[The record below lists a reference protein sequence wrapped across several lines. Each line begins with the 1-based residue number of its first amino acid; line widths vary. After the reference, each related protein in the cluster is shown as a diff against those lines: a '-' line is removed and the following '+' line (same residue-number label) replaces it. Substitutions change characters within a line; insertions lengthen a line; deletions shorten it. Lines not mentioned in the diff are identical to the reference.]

1 MATNTTS
8 SSGNDTLI
16 GDHANDSIDAQGGN
30 DLVVAGGGD
39 DTVEGGA
46 GQDTIYGDHNTGVAR
61 EHLNW
66 TAQGAQG
73 TDLSSGFTQDTG
85 DVNVTVG
92 FTDPGNNNS
101 TFTVETGNT
110 QYVGSGPYASNSAG
124 RLFGNGDAETA
135 VMTVDFAASANS
147 SASGEVGNVAFR
159 INDLDAAANNHID
172 QITVTAFDADGNPV
186 TVNLTAGSDM
196 GLSGNTAT
204 GQGNYNTGSE
214 QASLL
219 VEIPGPVSQVVVSY
233 SNGDNVTHAVNVT
246 DIYFDPIKS
255 TGDDSLSGGAGND
268 SLYGGEGLDTLEGGT
283 GADHLEGGAGQDT
296 ADYSASSAAVTVDLA
311 AGTGVGGDAQGDT
324 LVGVDGIIGS
334 DHDDTLL
341 GYNGQSLTGDVATDY
356 TNIFDGGAGDDYID
370 GRGGDDI
377 LRGGADDDTIVAGG
391 GDDQL
396 FGDGG
401 DDVFDVDAGFGRD
414 TLSGGE
420 SGETAGDTLDASSMS
435 DDITLDLSSSGA
447 SDPESGTLSAGGDT
461 LTFSEIENVQL
472 GAGDDTATGSSGND
486 NVDLGGGNDR
496 ALGGAGNDTLEGGDG
511 ADTLLGQQGDDS
523 LSGGEGNDML
533 GVNVPPVMPELI
545 ANGSFED
552 GTHAANGVNGLDNW
566 VNIAGSPDSADDGT
580 SAESWNPSHAG
591 SDGTGYITMWSR
603 ANAPNETMGQTLGAP
618 LEEGKTY
625 SFTFDAYSS
634 DYIGGQWFT
643 AVDKPVNFEILDQN
657 GNVLG
662 TTVVQGT
669 SYEDYEIRFVA
680 PAGVTGIQLRPNQ
693 SPDATMT
700 YPSVVL
706 DDVSLTEVPDVP
718 TGIGDGNDTMDG
730 GAGDD
735 LIHGGDGN
743 DSLLGG
749 SGADTIDGGADADT
763 IIGGSGADHLS
774 GGAGDDDI
782 SVGGADTA
790 GGGTGDDVFTLDTAD
805 LSGDVNATIDGGSDG
820 TDGNPDGPE
829 NGNDGDVLDLSDA
842 SGGVDITFT
851 ADPEDGT
858 VNGLDSDTAPDI
870 TFEEIEKVI
879 ATEQDDVIDGSATTS
894 GIDVDAGDGQDAIT
908 GGIGS
913 DTIDAGAGADTVNAG
928 AGNDVIDF
936 GEDPTSSGSPDGDV
950 DRLVFDDG
958 DGQDLIHNFDGPVLD
973 SNGNPTTSNDLL
985 DVSGLTDAGGD
996 PVDTMDVTVTTNPD
1010 GDPVLSFPNGE
1021 SVTLVDVPAGLFT
1034 DPLTVH
1040 DALVAIGIPRG
1051 TDGYVDGTSG
1061 GDLIDGSYTGDPTDD
1076 MVDAGDA
1083 VLTGMVG
1090 DDDHIRAGAGDDTI
1104 APGAGD
1110 DIVEA
1115 GDGDDRIKLQN
1126 GFGDDTITGGE
1137 GAEDE
1142 GGDRL
1147 DASEVTDDLT
1157 LDLSGADPESGTL
1170 TDGADTVTFTEI
1182 ESVTLGSGDDTATG
1196 SDGNDSI
1203 FAGAG
1208 DDSLSGGDGADTLYG
1223 NEGSDTVDG
1232 GGGDDL
1238 INTRTSPGTGVP
1250 DVGMAYPDDP
1260 STPQDESALFSYPAD
1275 SDPNNDRDS
1284 VDGGAGNDTILTGDD
1299 DDTILGGSGNDLID
1313 AGFDDDSVDGGLG
1326 DDTLQGQEGNDTI
1339 EGGDGHDVIYGGLS
1353 PTSPDSAAMGIYSLE
1368 DDGANTLTD
1377 PEPDNNSDSLSGGAG
1392 NDSIYGGDDND
1403 TLEGGTGNDL
1413 LDGGIDDDRL
1423 DGGTGDDDL
1432 TGGHGDDTMIMST
1445 GADTVAGGAG
1455 QDSYTADGAL
1465 DEQIRVNVAD
1475 NGSGAVAK
1483 TDDGTTDTLT
1493 GVEHFV
1499 ADETARDD
1507 AITFTDVV
1515 TDRATIEG
1523 LDPGVTGV
1531 FSPTT
1536 GAPDVTFGGPGEP
1549 TLADILGNPNLSGT
1563 VTITGGD
1570 ESGKIGNI
1578 SFENFEVI
1586 NFDIVCFARG
1596 TMILTADGELPVEEL
1611 RPDMRVVTLDR
1622 GLQRLRWI
1630 GSRTVK
1636 AHGKFAPVHI
1646 KAGTFGLDRDLWVSQ
1661 QHRVLLKT
1669 PMAELMFGESQVLA
1683 PAKGLVN
1690 DDCVRI
1696 VEGGEVEYFHL
1707 MFDGHELVY
1716 SNGIPTESF
1725 HPAQVGMG
1733 SFAEETRREIFDLLP
1748 ELEMEL
1754 ESFGRVVRPSLSVR
1768 ETRAL
1773 QRRLSYPA
1781 LCANVPKAF
1790 QGGGSAGR

>member
-16 GDHANDSIDAQGGN
+16 GDHENDSIDAQGGD

-46 GQDTIYGDHNTGVAR
+46 GQDTLYGDHLTDAAR
-61 EHLNW
+61 AFLDW
-66 TAQGAQG
+66 SLLGSDG
-73 TDLSSGFTQDTG
+73 TDLTGGFTQDTG
-85 DVNVTVG
+85 DVDVSVS
-92 FTDPGNNNS
+92 FTDPGNNNT
-101 TFTVETGNT
+101 TFAVETSNT
-110 QYVGSGPYASNSAG
+110 QYTGSGPFDANSAG
-124 RLFGNGDAETA
+124 RLFGDGDADTA
-135 VMTVDFAASANS
+135 VLTVDFAASAGS
-147 SASGEVGNVAFR
+147 SASGEVENVAFR
-159 INDLDAAANNHID
+159 INDLDRVDGNHID
-172 QITVTAFDADGNPV
+172 EIVVTAYDADGNPV

-196 GLSGNTAT
+196 GLSGDTAT
-204 GQGNYNTGSE
+204 GQGNYTTASE
-214 QASLL
+214 EASLL
-219 VEIPGPVSQVVVSY
+219 VEIPGPVSKIVISY
-233 SNGDNVTHAVNVT
+233 ANRDATTHAVDIT
-246 DIYFDPIKS
+246 DIYFDPIKE

-283 GADHLEGGAGQDT
+283 GADYLEGGAAQDT
-296 ADYSASSAAVTVDLA
+296 ADYSASSAAVTVDLSS
-311 AGTGVGGDAQGDT
+311 GTGSGGDAEGDMLT
-324 LVGVDGIIGS
+324 GVDGIIGS

-341 GYNGQSLTGDVATDY
+341 GYDGQSLTGDLATDY

-377 LRGGADDDTIVAGG
+377 LRGGADDDTLVAGA

-401 DDVFDVDAGFGRD
+401 DDVFDVDAGFGSD
-414 TLSGGE
+414 TIVGGE
-420 SGETAGDTLDASSMS
+420 TGETAGDTLDASSMS
-435 DDITLDLSSSGA
+435 DNIALDLSANGA

-461 LTFSEIENVQL
+461 LTFSEIENVHL
-472 GAGDDTATGSSGND
+472 GSGDDTATGSSGDD
-486 NVDLGGGNDR
+486 NVDLGAGNDS
-496 ALGGAGNDTLEGGDG
+496 AQGGAGNDTLEGGDG

-523 LSGGEGNDML
+523 LSGGDGNDTM
-533 GVNVPPVMPELI
+533 GVYVAPVMPELI

-552 GTHAANGVNGLDNW
+552 GTHSANGVDGLNNW
-566 VNIAGSPDSADDGT
+566 FNIAGSPDSADDGT

-591 SDGTGYITMWSR
+591 SDGTGYITMWSDT
-603 ANAPNETMGQTLGAP
+603 NAPNETMGQTLGAP

-634 DYIGGQWFT
+634 DYVNGQWFT
-643 AVDKPVNFEILDQN
+643 AVDKPVNFEILDQD

-662 TTVVQGT
+662 TAVVQGT
-669 SYEDYEIRFVA
+669 SYEEYEIQFVA

-706 DDVSLTEVPDVP
+706 DDVSLTEVPEVP
-718 TGIGDGNDTMDG
+718 TGIGAGNDTMDG

-749 SGADTIDGGADADT
+749 TGADTIDGGADADT
-763 IIGGSGADHLS
+763 IVGGSGADDLS

-790 GGGTGDDVFTLDTAD
+790 SGGTGDDVFTLDTTD
-805 LSGDVNATIDGGSDG
+805 LSGDVTAIIDGGSDG
-820 TDGNPDGPE
+820 TDGHPDGPE
-829 NGNDGDVLDLSDA
+829 NGDEGDVLDLSA
-842 SGGVDITFT
+842 APGGVDITFT

-858 VNGLDSDTAPDI
+858 VDGLDGDASPDI

-879 ATEQDDVIDGSATTS
+879 ATGQDDVIDGSATTS
-894 GIDVDAGDGQDAIT
+894 GIDVVAGDGQDAIT
-908 GGIGS
+908 GGTGT
-913 DTIDAGAGADTVNAG
+913 DTIDAGAGADTVDAG
-928 AGNDVIDF
+928 GGNDVIDL
-936 GEDPTSSGSPDGDV
+936 GQDPNNPGTPDGDV
-950 DRLVFDDG
+950 DRLVFEDG
-958 DGQDLIHNFDGPVLD
+958 DGQDVIHNFDGPVLD
-973 SNGNPTTSNDLL
+973 SNGNPTQPNDLL

-1010 GDPVLSFPNGE
+1010 GDPVLTFPNGE
-1021 SVTLVDVPAGLFT
+1021 SVTLVDVPAGPFT

-1051 TDGYVDGTSG
+1051 TDGYVDGSSG
-1061 GDLIDGSYTGDPTDD
+1061 DDLIDGSYTGDPTDD

-1083 VLTGMVG
+1083 VLPGMVG

-1115 GDGDDRIKLQN
+1115 GDGDDRIELQN
-1126 GFGDDTITGGE
+1126 GFGNDTITGGE

-1142 GGDRL
+1142 GGDLL
-1147 DASEVTDDLT
+1147 DASDVTDDLT

-1170 TDGADTVTFTEI
+1170 TDGTDTVTFSEI

-1208 DDSLSGGDGADTLYG
+1208 DDSLSGGDGADTLFG

-1238 INTRTSPGTGVP
+1238 INTRTSPGTGAP
-1250 DVGMAYPDDP
+1250 DVGIVYPDDP

-1284 VDGGAGNDTILTGDD
+1284 VDGGSGNDTILTGDD
-1299 DDTILGGSGNDLID
+1299 DDTILGGSGNDLVD

-1353 PTSPDSAAMGIYSLE
+1353 PTSPDYAAMGIYSLE

-1377 PEPDNNSDSLSGGAG
+1377 PEPDNNSDSLSGRAG

-1403 TLEGGTGNDL
+1403 TLSGGADDDL

-1423 DGGTGDDDL
+1423 DGGAGDDQL
-1432 TGGHGDDTMIMST
+1432 IGGHGDDTMILST
-1445 GADTVAGGAG
+1445 GADTVSGGDG
-1455 QDSYTADGAL
+1455 QDSYRADGPL
-1465 DEQIRVNVAD
+1465 DEQINVTVAD
-1475 NGSGAVAK
+1475 DGAGTVAK
-1483 TDDGTTDTLT
+1483 TDDATTDTLT

-1507 AITFTDVV
+1507 TITLTTTV

-1531 FSPTT
+1531 FSPTS

-1549 TLADILGNPNLSGT
+1549 TLADLLGNPNLSGT

-1596 TMILTADGELPVEEL
+1596 TMILTAEGEVPVEDL
-1611 RPDMRVVTLDR
+1611 TPDMRVVTLDR
-1622 GLQRLRWI
+1622 GFQRLRWV
-1630 GSRTVK
+1630 GSRIVK
-1636 AHGKFAPVHI
+1636 AHGKFAPVRI
-1646 KAGTFGLDRDLWVSQ
+1646 KAGHFGLERDLWVSQ
-1661 QHRVLLKT
+1661 QHRLLLKT

-1690 DDCVRI
+1690 DDSVRI

-1733 SFAEETRREIFDLLP
+1733 SFADETRREIFDLFP

-1754 ESFGRVVRPSLSVR
+1754 ESYGRVARPSLSVR

-1773 QRRLSYPA
+1773 QGRLM
-1781 LCANVPKAF
+1781 
-1790 QGGGSAGR
+1790 